1 MSDGVSDSG
10 DLASTRIKRTTMMVK
25 MSLLLAMM
33 LCVSNCAANLWRV
46 SDWSYRQPP
55 TEGTTAR
62 VPNGGVWCDSAAKA
76 QVMATTGFFIYGCSS
91 LQITA
96 GAYKV
101 IEIEHITQNDVNSW
115 IVKIADANNHFL
127 WIPLPDHNW
136 A

>member
-1 MSDGVSDSG
+1 
-10 DLASTRIKRTTMMVK
+10 MMVK

-33 LCVSNCAANLWRV
+33 LCVSNCAGTLWRV
-46 SDWSYRQPP
+46 SDWSYHQPP
-55 TEGTTAR
+55 IAGTTAI
-62 VPNGGVWCDSAAKA
+62 VPNGGVWCDSATKA
-76 QVMATTGFFIYGCSS
+76 QVMAATGFFIYGCSS
-91 LQITA
+91 LQLTA

-115 IVKIADANNHFL
+115 IVKVGDANNHFL